1 MKVGR
6 KEGGVIH
13 KFHEK
18 PMVNDKVIMAGS
30 AQPNRVKFAIISQEI
45 IRRMKNMSRECEWEE
60 RVSVLNHFI
69 VKMARS
75 GHTEEMRGEI
85 LKAGLRG
92 NYKMVEK
99 EVLGVSKFNRL
110 ADEGRRQREIKK
122 ILGPTEWFQPRHL
135 QSPEVCT
142 AKEEEVAMSPKS
154 QSSQIRRGQGCKKI

>member
-1 MKVGR
+1 
-6 KEGGVIH
+6 
-13 KFHEK
+13 
-18 PMVNDKVIMAGS
+18 MVNDKVIMAGS
-30 AQPNRVKFAIISQEI
+30 AQPNHVKFATLSQEI

-60 RVSVLNHFI
+60 RVSVLNHFM

-92 NYKMVEK
+92 YYKMVEK
-99 EVLGVSKFNRL
+99 EVLGVSKVNRL
-110 ADEGRRQREIKK
+110 ADEGKREREIRK

-142 AKEEEVAMSPKS
+142 VKEEEVAVSLKS
-154 QSSQIRRGQGCKKI
+154 WSSQMRRGAGS